1 MVTRKKPVKSKNVGA
16 GRKSEAAK
24 PRKVLVKR
32 SWPMAMV
39 WAGILVGAAVIL
51 SAVVNPLFGRVV
63 HWDWMA
69 GLAPMLFVLLTLSLR
84 RRWV

>member
-1 MVTRKKPVKSKNVGA
+1 MKKPVRGNSVGA
-16 GRKSEAAK
+16 GRKSERAK

-32 SWPMAMV
+32 SWPVALV
-39 WAGILVGAAVIL
+39 WAGVLVGAAVIL
-51 SAVVNPLFGRVV
+51 SAVVNPLFGRLV

-69 GLAPMLFVLLTLSLR
+69 ALAPTLFVLFTLSLR

>member
-1 MVTRKKPVKSKNVGA
+1 MKKPVRRESVNA
-16 GRKSEAAK
+16 GRKSQGAK

-32 SWPMAMV
+32 SWPVALV
-39 WAGILVGAAVIL
+39 WAGALVGAAVIL
-51 SAVVNPLFGRVV
+51 SALVNPLFGRLV

-69 GLAPMLFVLLTLSLR
+69 GLAPALFVLFTLSLR